1 MTNNTLAHILT
12 GKGSELFVCDD
23 QAFVTHNR
31 LTIELKDA
39 PEKITNAL
47 KKFIKSDPKR
57 EKAYK
62 AMAGDDIN
70 AQMAQ
75 CVKCM
80 FANLDGV
87 PDIDENGFINNT
99 EFVPCSKRG
108 GGCKFEGIGCNKLSV
123 CGNEITK
130 SEMRVLEVC
139 QLDEKEIAE
148 KLFLSPATVKR
159 HSQNIRTKTGISS
172 GKKLALWAFD
182 KGIINQSQLCAY

>member
-23 QAFVTHNR
+23 QAFVIHNR
-31 LTIELKDA
+31 VTMDLKDA
-39 PEKITNAL
+39 PEKVTDAL
-47 KKFIKSDPKR
+47 LKFIKSDPAR

-62 AMAGDDIN
+62 AMAGEDVN

-80 FANLDGV
+80 FANLDGF
-87 PDIDENGFINNT
+87 PDIDENGMINNT

-108 GGCKFEGIGCNKLSV
+108 GGCKFEGVGCNKLSV
-123 CGNEITK
+123 SGNEITK

-159 HSQNIRTKTGISS
+159 HSQNIRIKTGIPS
-172 GKKLALWAFD
+172 GKKLALWASSI
-182 KGIINQSQLCAY
+182 GVINLDQLCNY